1 MRTLKINKFALGTS
15 ALVGAMLL
23 AVMGPAA
30 AVPTFNINPGSVG
43 SGASTFTASDIQGP
57 SNGIIQ
63 QTGAT
68 TQVEKG
74 FASMNTF
81 INNGVTVSPF
91 GTLAGFNWGLYLT
104 FEATVQGISGFGPGN
119 VGTIGAGDF
128 TFTMYGDVGF
138 DNTYNPGSVCS
149 TNTSVICPAGNGVG
163 PNPAAVGGNTA
174 NDVVIAVGTSVGIG
188 NAGFQ
193 STGGPIFGVTSALIL
208 CSGTAGQGYLGAELV
223 TDSRAAACSTFNG
236 AQFFTSP
243 SPFYNVQFVTAT
255 TASTSNLVVGEG
267 ASAGYAS
274 LNGITATINF
284 ANNSVPEPM
293 TLSLFGAGLAGAA
306 AFGGRRRKKA

>member
-1 MRTLKINKFALGTS
+1 MRVNKFALGTS
-15 ALVGAMLL
+15 ALAGALFF

-30 AVPTFNINPGSVG
+30 AVPTFDINPASVG

-74 FASMNTF
+74 FAAMNTF
-81 INNGVTVSPF
+81 VNNGVTVSPF
-91 GTLAGFNWGLYLT
+91 STLAGFNWGLYLT
-104 FEATVQGISGFGPGN
+104 FEATVQGISGFGAGN
-119 VGTIGAGDF
+119 VGTIAAGDF
-128 TFTMYGDVGF
+128 TFKMYGDVGF

-149 TNTSVICPAGNGVG
+149 TSATVVCPAGNGVG
-163 PNPAAVGGNTA
+163 PNPAVVGGNTA

-208 CSGTAGQGYLGAELV
+208 CNGTAGQGYLGAELV
-223 TDSRAAACSTFNG
+223 TDSRAAGCSTFNG
-236 AQFFTSP
+236 AAFFTAP
-243 SPFYNVQFVTAT
+243 SPFYNIQFTTAT
-255 TASTSNLVVGEG
+255 TASTSNLIVGEG
-267 ASAGYAS
+267 PSAGYAS
-274 LNGITATINF
+274 LNGITATLNF
-284 ANNSVPEPM
+284 ANNSIPEPISI
-293 TLSLFGAGLAGAA
+293 SLFGAGLAGAA
-306 AFGGRRRKKA
+306 AFGARRRKKA